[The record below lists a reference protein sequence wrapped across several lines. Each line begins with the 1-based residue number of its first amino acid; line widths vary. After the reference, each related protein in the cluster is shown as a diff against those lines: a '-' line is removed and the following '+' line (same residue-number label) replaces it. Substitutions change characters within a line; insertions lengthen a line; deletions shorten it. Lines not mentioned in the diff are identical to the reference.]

1 MSVETEITRLRT
13 AKADIKA
20 AIEAKGISVS
30 DAKLDAYAQSIAE
43 IPTGPTYDGETT
55 ITENGTISCAGMLM
69 PNDLT
74 IDVKGGIEGAACGK
88 FTWDG
93 SYPVYCGCSALKTAP
108 TCILIFSPELIYSSS
123 SATNAA
129 VIAARGI
136 GTSTTTWF
144 VTLTQ
149 KNTVTTSLAHDW
161 IIYDAASHSVL
172 IKSAS
177 AGTLVSGKD
186 YYWIAV

>member
-1 MSVETEITRLRT
+1 MSVKTEIARISE
-13 AKADIKA
+13 AKA
-20 AIEAKGISVS
+20 AIRESIEKKGQTIAA
-30 DAKLDAYAQSIAE
+30 DAKIDTFSAVI
-43 IPTGPTYDGETT
+43 
-55 ITENGTISCAGMLM
+55 
-69 PNDLT
+69 DLLSN
-74 IDVKGGIEGAACGK
+74 IDGAACGK

-93 SYPVYCGCSALKTAP
+93 SYPVYCDCSALKTAP

>member
-1 MSVETEITRLRT
+1 MSIASETQRII
-13 AKADIKA
+13 AAKA
-20 AIEAKGISVS
+20 AIKTAVESKGISVG
-30 DAKLDAYAQSIAE
+30 DTKIDGYAQCIE
-43 IPTGPTYDGETT
+43 MIPTGPTYEGQTT
-55 ITENGTISCAGMLM
+55 INENGTVSCAGMLM
-69 PNDLT
+69 ANDLT

-93 SYPVYCGCSALKTAP
+93 SYPVYCDCSALKTAP

-149 KNTVTTSLAHDW
+149 KNTVTTSLAHNW

>member
-1 MSVETEITRLRT
+1 MSIASETQRII
-13 AKADIKA
+13 AAKA
-20 AIEAKGISVS
+20 AIKTALEAKGASVG
-30 DAKLDAYAQSIAE
+30 DAKIDGYADIIA
-43 IPTGPTYDGETT
+43 
-55 ITENGTISCAGMLM
+55 AM
-69 PNDLT
+69 P
-74 IDVKGGIEGAACGK
+74 KGIEGAACGK

-93 SYPVYCGCSALKTAP
+93 SYPVYCDCSALKTAP

-136 GTSTTTWF
+136 GMSTTTWF